1 MVGIEGFVCP
11 HSIGLDAFY
20 KYSRIRH
27 IGQPLQVVPVS
38 FNSQSA
44 QTTLKKAKAAPQ
56 RHLYLK
62 LSAA

>member
-44 QTTLKKAKAAPQ
+44 QTTLKK
-56 RHLYLK
+56 
-62 LSAA
+62 